1 VTAGRISSCLVSWM
15 MLVGTAVAT
24 QQDSSPPK
32 KVDAFFAG
40 SVAETTAERI
50 VVSRVV
56 SGKMEKRTF
65 RVTPDTKVEGK
76 LRMKVRVTVRYTT
89 GDDEEDVATL
99 IVVRS
104 SALRK

>member
-1 VTAGRISSCLVSWM
+1 MIV
-15 MLVGTAVAT
+15 VGIAVAVP
-24 QQDSSPPK
+24 QDSSPPK

-76 LRMKVRVTVRYTT
+76 LRMKVRVTVRYTS

-99 IVVRS
+99 IVVRTS
-104 SALRK
+104 QPKK

>member
-1 VTAGRISSCLVSWM
+1 MIAAGI
-15 MLVGTAVAT
+15 AVAA

-65 RVTPDTKVEGK
+65 RVTPDTKIEGK
-76 LRMKVRVTVRYTT
+76 LRVKVRVTVRYTT
-89 GDDEEDVATL
+89 DDDEEDVAML
-99 IVVRS
+99 IVVRAS
-104 SALRK
+104 QPKK